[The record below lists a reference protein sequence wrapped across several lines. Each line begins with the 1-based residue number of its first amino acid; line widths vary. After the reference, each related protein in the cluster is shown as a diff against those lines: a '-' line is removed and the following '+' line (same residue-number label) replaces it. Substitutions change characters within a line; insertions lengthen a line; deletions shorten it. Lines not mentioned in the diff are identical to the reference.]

1 MPDPALAFLSLV
13 LMGTGTLHSIIV
25 PVIPIG
31 SAFLHFFKR
40 IFSVMKV
47 ERMGESELVTLMEE
61 HISHLK
67 VWQIKPQ

>member
-1 MPDPALAFLSLV
+1 
-13 LMGTGTLHSIIV
+13 
-25 PVIPIG
+25 
-31 SAFLHFFKR
+31 
-40 IFSVMKV
+40 MKV